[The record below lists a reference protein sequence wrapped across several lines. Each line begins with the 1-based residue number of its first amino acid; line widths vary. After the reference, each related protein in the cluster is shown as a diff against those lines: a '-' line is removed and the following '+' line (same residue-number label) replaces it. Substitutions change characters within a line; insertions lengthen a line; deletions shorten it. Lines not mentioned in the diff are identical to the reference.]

1 MARYDFE
8 FTWQRRRATY
18 APIVD
23 RPALG
28 LTKGQEVQC
37 RVWGCYQ
44 VNDGEDI
51 NPYFVIELENG
62 RCTHASPE
70 QIQFIEF
77 DEEDDDVENS
87 N

>member
-1 MARYDFE
+1 MAGLGME
-8 FTWQRRRATY
+8 IVWERRRAIYT
-18 APIVD
+18 PLVD

-28 LTKGQEVQC
+28 LTQGIAVEC

-44 VNDGEDI
+44 VHDGEDI

-70 QIQFIEF
+70 QIQFVK
-77 DEEDDDVENS
+77 EDDEA
-87 N
+87 